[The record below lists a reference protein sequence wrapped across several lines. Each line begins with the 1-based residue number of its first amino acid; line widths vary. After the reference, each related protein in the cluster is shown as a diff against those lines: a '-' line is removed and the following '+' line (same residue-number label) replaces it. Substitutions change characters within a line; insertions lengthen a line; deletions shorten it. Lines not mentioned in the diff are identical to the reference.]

1 MIEQES
7 LGNFVMLDDPNK
19 VICFV
24 GVQDLIV
31 VDTGDAILI
40 CNKNQSGQVGEVL
53 KEVKKR
59 NLSLT

>member
-1 MIEQES
+1 
-7 LGNFVMLDDPNK
+7 MLDDPNK